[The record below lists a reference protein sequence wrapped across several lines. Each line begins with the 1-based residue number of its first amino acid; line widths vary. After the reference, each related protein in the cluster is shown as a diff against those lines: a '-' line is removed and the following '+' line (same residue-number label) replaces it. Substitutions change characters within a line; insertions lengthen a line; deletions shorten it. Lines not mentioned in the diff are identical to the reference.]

1 MSKETKI
8 DKSEK
13 IVQLTDYQH
22 ARLRTEMYLGSR
34 TPHTQEILIYD
45 KDFKPVLK
53 NMTWV
58 PALFTAFR
66 EILDNAC
73 DEVIG
78 HKKGNTIWIEY
89 DPKLMVF
96 SVEDN
101 GRGVPIN
108 FVDEHNMHMATM
120 ALSKARAGRNFQD
133 RGEVAG
139 TNGLGAACTN
149 FCSEWF
155 KLEITRDGKN
165 FVQDFA
171 EGNVLIDDM
180 LTVKKP
186 KITNTTSKTTGTKI
200 TFKPSKHV
208 FETVPKLKNNLILPL
223 EFIRSRAIEV
233 AICNPHVT
241 IYFNGEKIK
250 VKNKPEQ
257 TLFPTGNYIN
267 INIDE
272 SDFKSKFFLI
282 PNWNPEGEFVHSIV
296 NNIPAFNG
304 GTHIDNF
311 RRTFYKGII
320 SALEKESKRRKL
332 TPNVNDV
339 QFGLLVFN
347 TTTMN
352 APNFDSQSKT
362 RLINEH
368 AGSYVKKALEDQEI
382 YKAIIR
388 KNKDWI
394 EEIYDRCAT
403 RTNKKDL
410 DEINKLSKK
419 VAKAK
424 VARLMDANGKD
435 RSKCVLVL
443 AEGESAI
450 AGMCT
455 ARNPE
460 LHAGMGLK
468 GKVLNVNDE
477 QIKTVLAN
485 KELIDIM
492 NSIGLSIGSKANRL
506 HLRFGKVFLAHDAD
520 EDGKNIGALL
530 VNFFYTFW
538 PELFDKEQE
547 PFVYI
552 LQTPFLI
559 GEKGKERKYW
569 YAHNYHEYDQ
579 VKHKDYKITRA
590 KGLGTLGKED
600 WKYSLTYPELF
611 AIVDDGN
618 LKETLDLLFNGKR
631 ADDRKTWMGI

>member
-1 MSKETKI
+1 MSDKTKI

-22 ARLRTEMYLGSR
+22 ARLRSEMYLGSR
-34 TPHTQEILIYD
+34 TPHTQEVLLYD
-45 KDFKPVLK
+45 KDFKPKLK
-53 NMTWV
+53 TVTWV

-66 EILDNAC
+66 EILDNAL
-73 DEVIG
+73 DEVVG
-78 HKKGNTIWIEY
+78 HKQGNSIWVEY
-89 DPKLMVF
+89 DINTMVF

-101 GRGVPIN
+101 GRGIPIN
-108 FVDEHNMHMATM
+108 IDPEHNLPMATM
-120 ALSKARAGRNFQD
+120 ALSRARAGRNFQE

-155 KLEITRDGKN
+155 KLEIHRDGKK
-165 FVQDFA
+165 FVQEFS
-171 EGNVLIDDM
+171 EGNALIDDT
-180 LTVKKP
+180 LTIKKP
-186 KITNTTSKTTGTKI
+186 KITSSASKKTGTKI

-208 FETVPKLKNNLILPL
+208 FETVPKIKNNLVLPL
-223 EFIRSRAIEV
+223 DFIKSRIIEV
-233 AICNPHVT
+233 AICNPHIKVH
-241 IYFNGEKIK
+241 FNGEKIS
-250 VKNKPEQ
+250 VRNKPEQ
-257 TLFPTGNYIN
+257 TLFAEEKFIHIDIN
-267 INIDE
+267 E
-272 SDFKSKFFLI
+272 KEFKTKFFLV
-282 PNWNPEGEFVHSIV
+282 PNWNQDGEFVHSVV
-296 NNIPAFNG
+296 NNVPTFNG
-304 GTHIDNF
+304 GTHIDSF
-311 RRTFYKGII
+311 RRVFYKGILT
-320 SALEKESKRRKL
+320 SLEKESKRRKL
-332 TPNVNDV
+332 NPNTNDV

-347 TTTMN
+347 ITNMT

-368 AGSYVKKALEDQEI
+368 AGSIVKKHLEDPEI
-382 YKAIIR
+382 YKNIIK
-388 KNKDWI
+388 KNKEWV
-394 EEIYDRCAT
+394 EEIYERCAI
-403 RTNKKDL
+403 RTNKKDQ
-410 DEINKLSKK
+410 DELNKLSKK

-424 VARLMDANGKD
+424 VARLMDANSKD
-435 RSKCVLVL
+435 RSKCILVL

-450 AGMCT
+450 GGMCA

-460 LHAGMGLK
+460 IHAGMGLK

-477 QIKTVLAN
+477 PIKTVLAN
-485 KELIDIM
+485 KELVDIM
-492 NSIGLSIGSKANRL
+492 NSIGLSVGTKANRL

-538 PELFDKEQE
+538 PELFDAKQE
-547 PFVYI
+547 PFIYV

-579 VKHKDYKITRA
+579 VLHKEYKITRA
-590 KGLGTLGKED
+590 KGLGTLCEPD
-600 WKYSLTYPELF
+600 WKHSLNHPELF

-631 ADDRKTWMGI
+631 ADDRKAWMGI